1 MKYLYGSTRTT
12 ILSIILIASAFMGC
26 MPTTRLVPVWRP
38 WTRSVGDVAKIQPD
52 AYALRIEGE
61 DHTTVAD
68 PGLVETRMGTV
79 VEDLLQRRGFTRSDA
94 SAPYVV
100 TLKYRAGSQLAMS
113 STTMMDN
120 RTSASSFWAGM
131 AAANASRSRNTGL
144 GVAIATLVGLA
155 AGGASASSS
164 TVVQSTGAEVR
175 YDYALSLVVTSRDG
189 TPLWQGD
196 AVWASQDLDIIDEIR
211 LPLQLLASELPSST
225 VAAHVHRVK
234 EDREETF
241 YELYCKDRWFSS
253 PAVPYRIQIKASSFS
268 DPINNGQAYAAYL
281 DLLERAEISVPINF
295 RFGED
300 DYRDVADPRLWRK
313 VLLGG
318 EYRIGPLNEAAKIL
332 IRLETNASG
341 GYNVADARI
350 ATDEEYSAYLTRLS
364 GWRAALKEYYD
375 VFD

>member
-26 MPTTRLVPVWRP
+26 TPIRLVPVWRP

-68 PGLVETRMGTV
+68 PGLVEERMGTV
-79 VEDLLQRRGFTRSDA
+79 VEDLLQRRGFSRGDA
-94 SAPYVV
+94 AAPYVV

-113 STTMMDN
+113 SMTMMDN

-131 AAANASRSRNTGL
+131 AAANASRSRNTSL
-144 GVAIATLVGLA
+144 GVAIAALVGLA

-225 VAAHVHRVK
+225 VAPHVHRVK

-268 DPINNGQAYAAYL
+268 DPINNGHAYAAYL

-300 DYRDVADPRLWRK
+300 DYRDVADPRLWRE

-332 IRLETNASG
+332 ILLETNASG
-341 GYNVADARI
+341 GYNVADARV

>member
-225 VAAHVHRVK
+225 VAPHVHRVK

-300 DYRDVADPRLWRK
+300 DYRDVADPRLWRE

-332 IRLETNASG
+332 ILLETNASG
-341 GYNVADARI
+341 GYNVADARV

>member
-26 MPTTRLVPVWRP
+26 TPTRLVPGWRP

-144 GVAIATLVGLA
+144 GVAIAALVGIA

-175 YDYALSLVVTSRDG
+175 YDYALSLVVTSREG
-189 TPLWQGD
+189 APLWQGD

-211 LPLQLLASELPSST
+211 LPLQLLASELPSSA
-225 VAAHVHRVK
+225 VAPHVHRVK

-241 YELYCKDRWFSS
+241 WELYCKDRWFSS

-332 IRLETNASG
+332 ILLETNASG
-341 GYNVADARI
+341 GYNVADARV

>member
-26 MPTTRLVPVWRP
+26 TPTRLVPVWRP

-68 PGLVETRMGTV
+68 PGLVEERMGTV
-79 VEDLLQRRGFTRSDA
+79 VEDLLQRRGFSRGDA
-94 SAPYVV
+94 AAPYVV

-225 VAAHVHRVK
+225 IAPHVHRVK